1 MISAEAA
8 WERIA
13 AAALPLDIERVAR
26 RAARGR
32 VLAAPLAATG
42 DLPGHDVTAL
52 DGFAL
57 AGAVTAGAWLE
68 VAGQLPAG
76 SAPGARLRPDQALEI
91 WTGAPIPA
99 GADRIVA
106 VESTERD
113 AAGRVRVLE
122 PPTAGNAIRRAGEI
136 FRSGAEILPARARLS
151 PAALAL
157 AASQGLDEVA
167 VHRLPRLAVL
177 ATGDEAVPADQ
188 RPRPGGVRDSH
199 TDYLLAAAADLGLS
213 IESLG
218 IAPDDPRELARRLG
232 AAFERADVVLTC
244 GGVSMGGADHL
255 PRVFATLGCETLFHG
270 VAIQPGKPLLV
281 ARRGAALAFGL
292 PGNPASV
299 MVAYRLFVRPALD
312 RLAGG
317 DAAYWSDAW
326 RVPLAAPLAAGKA
339 RDRFVPARSEG
350 SGAAARVRPLDVRG
364 SHDLATF
371 GAADRLIRVRA
382 GDPARAPGEPVEVID
397 W

>member
-1 MISAEAA
+1 MISPESA
-8 WERIA
+8 WDRIA
-13 AAALPLDIERVAR
+13 AAVPPLGVERIAR
-26 RAARGR
+26 RAALGR

-57 AGAVTAGAWLE
+57 AGEVAPGAWLE

-76 SAPGARLRPDQALEI
+76 AEPGARVAPGQALEI
-91 WTGAPIPA
+91 WTGAPVPA

-122 PPTAGNAIRRAGEI
+122 PPAAGHAIRRAGEI
-136 FRSGAEILPARARLS
+136 FRAGAEILPARTRLT

-157 AASQGLDEVA
+157 VASQGVAEVE

-177 ATGDEAVPADQ
+177 ATGDEVVAPDQ

-199 TDYLLAAAADLGLS
+199 TDYLLAAAAELGLPV
-213 IESLG
+213 EALG
-218 IAPDDPRELARRLG
+218 IARDDPRELARRIA

-244 GGVSMGGADHL
+244 GGVSMGGADYL
-255 PRVFATLGCETLFHG
+255 PRVLAELGCSTLFHG
-270 VAIQPGKPLLV
+270 VAVQPGKPLLA
-281 ARRGAALAFGL
+281 ARRGTALAFGL

-299 MVAYRLFVRPALD
+299 MVAFRLFVRPALD

-317 DAAYWSDAW
+317 DSAFWSDA
-326 RVPLAAPLAAGKA
+326 RRQPLAAPMAAGKA

-350 SGAAARVRPLDVRG
+350 TGAEARVRPLGVRG

-371 GAADRLIRVRA
+371 GVADRLIRVRA
-382 GDPARAPGEPVEVID
+382 GAPAHAIGESVEVVD